1 MREIVFQV
9 QPGAAAPFRAI
20 AEELPLAIEAGSLE
34 RNQPRNEFLT
44 WREEL
49 ANFDLTVAAGERL
62 LVAGASG
69 SGKSTLARVI
79 AGSLRLTVG
88 YSVCCFVVI
97 MGWLTHEQQLDSWI
111 PLRLFWTAFGIIMAL
126 LSLRLFWPSRA
137 RIEQRQGLLQLLV
150 DLGETLQE
158 YLHNTPVAQRRRALT
173 HRLRELRNNLLSL
186 RDQRINALFGLQPC
200 VRCAA
205 SNINT
210 KRANT
215 LARNLQ
221 RVAIAAWLQHKHG
234 ATCLRTLF
242 DQRTRRVR
250 TNFLVGS
257 NQNLHLRHFANV

>member
-1 MREIVFQV
+1 MQLLPEDSWRNLQRMPKS
-9 QPGAAAPFRAI
+9 QPRMVNYLKLVTTKLSLLMVCSLVLRLLATSLPIMMARLI
-20 AEELPLAIEAGSLE
+20 AESA
-34 RNQPRNEFLT
+34 
-44 WREEL
+44 
-49 ANFDLTVAAGERL
+49 
-62 LVAGASG
+62 
-69 SGKSTLARVI
+69 
-79 AGSLRLTVG
+79 RLTVG

-186 RDQRINALFGLQPC
+186 RDQRINALFGLQTC
-200 VRCAA
+200 VRSTAF
-205 SNINT
+205 NVN
-210 KRANT
+210 KKGANT

-221 RVAIAAWLQHKHG
+221 RVAVTAWLQHKHG
-234 ATCLRTLF
+234 TTCLRTLF
-242 DQRTRRVR
+242 NQRTRRVR
-250 TNFLVGS
+250 TNFLIGR
-257 NQNLHLRHFANV
+257 NQDFHLRHFPNV